1 MTVSSIPLPLPP
13 LKKGRRYRLSRPV
26 QSSFRWYQEVIYDG
40 RVDGRDAIWVRGT
53 PDTGGTENRIL
64 LFGPMIQDIEFHPI

>member
-13 LKKGRRYRLSRPV
+13 LKKGRRYRLSKPV

-40 RVDGRDAIWVRGT
+40 HVDGRDAIWVRGT
-53 PDTGGTENRIL
+53 PDSGKEEDKIL
-64 LFGPMIQDIEFHPI
+64 LFGSQIKDIEFHPL